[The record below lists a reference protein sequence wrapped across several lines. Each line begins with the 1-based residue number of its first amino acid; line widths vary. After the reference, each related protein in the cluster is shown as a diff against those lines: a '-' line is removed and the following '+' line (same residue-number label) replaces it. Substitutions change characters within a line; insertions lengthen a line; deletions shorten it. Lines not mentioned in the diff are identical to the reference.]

1 MGAAGPYGKSEF
13 SRVDRYL
20 TKISG
25 AHAQAELRSRRLW
38 RDNHHMRF
46 LIVDDHAVLR
56 NGLTTLLRQVEPG
69 TAILEAGNAAQGL
82 ELAMQHADL
91 DAVFLDLEMPG
102 MSGIAA
108 IEAFGERRPDLPIIV
123 FSASEDP
130 RDVRRALAAGAL
142 GYVPKSASATT
153 LLAAVRLVLQGE
165 VYVPPLMLNDASP
178 EPPPPVAAD
187 PSPVQGRLTERQ
199 AEVLRRIA
207 LGQSNKE
214 IANALD
220 LSEKTVKVHV
230 SGVFRTLNVVNRAQA
245 AHVARLAG
253 LI

>member
-1 MGAAGPYGKSEF
+1 
-13 SRVDRYL
+13 
-20 TKISG
+20 
-25 AHAQAELRSRRLW
+25 
-38 RDNHHMRF
+38 MRF

-56 NGLTTLLRQVEPG
+56 NGLTALLRQVEPE
-69 TAILEAGNAAQGL
+69 ASVLEASDAAQGL
-82 ELAMQHADL
+82 ELVMRHADL
-91 DAVFLDLEMPG
+91 DAAFIDLEMPG
-102 MSGIAA
+102 IRGIPV
-108 IEAFGERRPDLPIIV
+108 IEEFGKRRPDLPIIV

-130 RDVRRALAAGAL
+130 RDVRQALAAGAL

-153 LLAAVRLVLQGE
+153 LIAAVRLVLQGE
-165 VYVPPLMLNDASP
+165 VYVPPLMLNDAAS
-178 EPPPPVAAD
+178 EPTRAAAAETA
-187 PSPVQGRLTERQ
+187 PAAGRLTERQ

-245 AHVARLAG
+245 AHAARQAG
-253 LI
+253 LV

>member
-1 MGAAGPYGKSEF
+1 
-13 SRVDRYL
+13 
-20 TKISG
+20 
-25 AHAQAELRSRRLW
+25 
-38 RDNHHMRF
+38 MRF

-56 NGLTTLLRQVEPG
+56 SGLTALLRQVGPE
-69 TAILEAGNAAQGL
+69 TSVLEASNAAQGL
-82 ELAMQHADL
+82 DLATLHADL
-91 DAVFLDLEMPG
+91 DAAFLDLEMPG
-102 MSGIAA
+102 MNGISA

-130 RDVRRALAAGAL
+130 RDVKRALAAGAL
-142 GYVPKSASATT
+142 GYVPKSASAAT

-165 VYVPPLMLNDASP
+165 LYVPPLMLNDASP
-178 EPPPPVAAD
+178 EPPPATAAD

-230 SGVFRTLNVVNRAQA
+230 SGVFKTLNVVNRAHA
-245 AHVARLAG
+245 ARQAG
-253 LI
+253 LV

>member
-1 MGAAGPYGKSEF
+1 
-13 SRVDRYL
+13 
-20 TKISG
+20 
-25 AHAQAELRSRRLW
+25 
-38 RDNHHMRF
+38 MRF

-56 NGLTTLLRQVEPG
+56 SGLTALLRQVGPE
-69 TAILEAGNAAQGL
+69 TSVLEASNAAQGL
-82 ELAMQHADL
+82 DLATLHADL
-91 DAVFLDLEMPG
+91 DAAFLDLEMPG
-102 MSGIAA
+102 MNGISA

-130 RDVRRALAAGAL
+130 RDVKRALAAGAL
-142 GYVPKSASATT
+142 GYVPKSASAAT

-165 VYVPPLMLNDASP
+165 LYVPPLMLNDASP
-178 EPPPPVAAD
+178 EPPPATAAD

-230 SGVFRTLNVVNRAQA
+230 SGVFKTLNVVNRAQA
-245 AHVARLAG
+245 AHAARQAG
-253 LI
+253 LV

>member
-1 MGAAGPYGKSEF
+1 
-13 SRVDRYL
+13 
-20 TKISG
+20 
-25 AHAQAELRSRRLW
+25 
-38 RDNHHMRF
+38 MRF

-56 NGLTTLLRQVEPG
+56 SGLTALLRQVGPE
-69 TAILEAGNAAQGL
+69 TSVLEASNAAQGL
-82 ELAMQHADL
+82 DLAALHADL
-91 DAVFLDLEMPG
+91 DAAFLDLEMPG
-102 MSGIAA
+102 MSGISA
-108 IEAFGERRPDLPIIV
+108 IEAFGARRPDLPIIV

-130 RDVRRALAAGAL
+130 RDVKRALAAGAL
-142 GYVPKSASATT
+142 GYVPKSASAAT

-165 VYVPPLMLNDASP
+165 LYVPPLMLNEASP
-178 EPPPPVAAD
+178 EPPPAAAAD

-230 SGVFRTLNVVNRAQA
+230 SGVFKTLNVVNRAQA
-245 AHVARLAG
+245 AHAARQAG